1 MEFKQFIDLQEV
13 LAIDTDKVDLQDTGY
28 GLYCPFE
35 YNGVE
40 YKVSL
45 VKEVKQ
51 LPWLTIPDTW
61 SITFKGPEG
70 YKLTKMAGTASS
82 AIYSRMLAC
91 IKKLLDTHE
100 VNAIE
105 FSPAQEEMIVPYD
118 LFSRAYLLPEPPK
131 GKGFVQVSLSLFV
144 KREFLD
150 RNRDKLPESL
160 DKVMDMVRKEVDS
173 RVKHVKNLKA
183 VQRQMGFA
191 KTEEERKALYQR
203 KLELKSSNLDRRSDF
218 DSDFA
223 AVQRRTRVRGAETP
237 AEREERQEA
246 EQRGA
251 ALSTFRHE
259 FLGAAISILR
269 SKADKVLVPKSG
281 RTIPELGGR
290 ADYIFYSMPDDIRF
304 VDLKVGRPM
313 PVAMSLSPVQ
323 AATVVAMTQEAS
335 DMQVKQIAMKLHDI
349 VKTGRRYEIE
359 QRLNSMP
366 PQLRSA
372 IRGLGILPRAGLT
385 VSRAIKG
392 LTELPGEIKRYYL
405 PGKKPNTTLPPPQ
418 PQEFSP

>member
-1 MEFKQFIDLQEV
+1 MEFIDFIGLQEAMA
-13 LAIDTDKVDLQDTGY
+13 LDTDKVDLQDTGY

-40 YKVSL
+40 YQVSL

-51 LPWLTIPDTW
+51 LPWLTIPETW
-61 SITFKGPEG
+61 SITFKGPDG

-131 GKGFVQVSLSLFV
+131 GKGFVQVSLTLFV

-173 RVKHVKNLKA
+173 RVKHVKDMKA

-191 KTEEERKALYQR
+191 KTEEERKALYQK
-203 KLELKSSNLDRRSDF
+203 KLDLKSSNLDRRSEFDRDF
-218 DSDFA
+218 T
-223 AVQRRTRVRGAETP
+223 AVQRRTRVRGPETP

-246 EQRGA
+246 DQR
-251 ALSTFRHE
+251 
-259 FLGAAISILR
+259 GAAISILR

-304 VDLKVGRPM
+304 VDLQVGRPM

-323 AATVVAMTQEAS
+323 AATVVAKAQEAS
-335 DMQVKQIAMKLHDI
+335 DMQVKQIAMRLHDI
-349 VKTGRRYEIE
+349 VKAGRRYEIE
-359 QRLNSMP
+359 HRLNSMP

-372 IRGLGILPRAGLT
+372 IMGLGILPRAGLA
-385 VSRAIKG
+385 VGRAVKG
-392 LTELPGEIKRYYL
+392 LTELPGDIKRYYL
-405 PGKKPNTTLPPPQ
+405 PGKQPNTTPPPP
-418 PQEFSP
+418 PQEFSL